1 MSNTSKVAELLE
13 NATYYVSAADGWFR
27 IDGVEAAEEEF
38 YCWDEDSGE
47 QYCVPFSDVDIAA
60 DDFYELRKMAK

>member
-13 NATYYVSAADGWFR
+13 TATYYVSAADGWLR
-27 IDGVEAAEEEF
+27 IDGVDAAEEEF

-60 DDFYELRKMAK
+60 DDFYKLEKMAK